1 MAWCTTSA
9 TSSYSL
15 VVFLVLVGLI
25 LGSTSEPIEPQREPW
40 LGSLDCPPS
49 LTVQWNEILVRPP
62 YVVKVIQYP
71 TDDFDSTKQN
81 STDDFDSTKQN
92 STYDFDG
99 LFPTIL
105 EMMLNECCRLSSNV
119 VYLNSSD
126 VEPDFNLPVIVNLEA
141 VKYNINRQRN
151 LTLVSMLPQTG
162 TAFVVVKANK
172 SDQLWQVMKSLFST
186 WPVLVLTLIL
196 SLLAG
201 IIAWSLVG

>member
-1 MAWCTTSA
+1 MTFASVIFWKWLFLVYILVWVIVYLTCSICIDFIDCSSHFSFTEQLNMAWCTTSA

-71 TDDFDSTKQN
+71 TDDFDSMKQN

-99 LFPTIL
+99 LFP
-105 EMMLNECCRLSSNV
+105 SNV
-119 VYLNSSD
+119 
-126 VEPDFNLPVIVNLEA
+126 F
-141 VKYNINRQRN
+141 
-151 LTLVSMLPQTG
+151 
-162 TAFVVVKANK
+162 
-172 SDQLWQVMKSLFST
+172 
-186 WPVLVLTLIL
+186 
-196 SLLAG
+196 
-201 IIAWSLVG
+201 WSLSYFCTFFLFIYSSFGILTPPIFVYIIFNR

>member
-1 MAWCTTSA
+1 M
-9 TSSYSL
+9 
-15 VVFLVLVGLI
+15 
-25 LGSTSEPIEPQREPW
+25 
-40 LGSLDCPPS
+40 
-49 LTVQWNEILVRPP
+49 
-62 YVVKVIQYP
+62 
-71 TDDFDSTKQN
+71 
-81 STDDFDSTKQN
+81 
-92 STYDFDG
+92 
-99 LFPTIL
+99 
-105 EMMLNECCRLSSNV
+105 

-126 VEPDFNLPVIVNLEA
+126 AEPDFNLPVIVNLEA

-151 LTLVSMLPQTG
+151 LTLVSLLPQTG